1 MFIDMDFPGRFRMDY
16 TVLCRWLSSVKK
28 NYRALPYHNWRH
40 AFNVTQMMFAVL
52 TQSQWW
58 KKLGEV
64 RTNGST
70 TDNEIW
76 VSWHHVLCYEVNF
89 EVRSDN
95 LEIASLPLSG
105 TGKGKDVAF
114 QFCRNP
120 SL

>member
-1 MFIDMDFPGRFRMDY
+1 MFLLFSLQAALRMFIDMDFPGRFRMDY

-64 RTNGST
+64 RTQAHGTT

-76 VSWHHVLCYEVNF
+76 VAWHHALC
-89 EVRSDN
+89 
-95 LEIASLPLSG
+95 
-105 TGKGKDVAF
+105 
-114 QFCRNP
+114 
-120 SL
+120 

>member
-64 RTNGST
+64 RKNGTT

-76 VSWHHVLCYEVNF
+76 VLYVM
-89 EVRSDN
+89 
-95 LEIASLPLSG
+95 AS
-105 TGKGKDVAF
+105 
-114 QFCRNP
+114 C
-120 SL
+120 SLQRGEF